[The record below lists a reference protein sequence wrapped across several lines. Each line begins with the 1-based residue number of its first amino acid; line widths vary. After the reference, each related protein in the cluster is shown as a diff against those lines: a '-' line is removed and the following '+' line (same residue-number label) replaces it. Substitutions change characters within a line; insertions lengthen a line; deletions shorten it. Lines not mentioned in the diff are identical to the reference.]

1 MSLNLFS
8 DTYFFMFML
17 YNKQACKFLTRDSEF
32 KVVKY
37 SVNLNQGRNSEVL
50 TIFYISDK
58 ITISPD
64 K

>member
-1 MSLNLFS
+1 
-8 DTYFFMFML
+8 
-17 YNKQACKFLTRDSEF
+17 LTRDSEF